1 MDQAPSGNNEDVRS
15 IIRAIRKGDQ
25 QAYAEVMQL
34 YQRRVIALALM
45 IVRDSGAAEDIA
57 QDAFVRAYTHLDRY
71 DEEREFYPWL
81 ATITVRLARNWFRT
95 KARTTAREDSFVSE
109 DADNGTSVDALNE
122 IIADERG
129 RELWHSVSSLA
140 PGERTATLLYYRQE
154 MKVADIAVAMDVSD
168 GTIKTLL
175 FRARQKLR
183 LALNEDKLE
192 SAN

>member
-1 MDQAPSGNNEDVRS
+1 
-15 IIRAIRKGDQ
+15 
-25 QAYAEVMQL
+25 
-34 YQRRVIALALM
+34 
-45 IVRDSGAAEDIA
+45 
-57 QDAFVRAYTHLDRY
+57 
-71 DEEREFYPWL
+71 
-81 ATITVRLARNWFRT
+81 VRLARNWLRT
-95 KARTTAREDSFVSE
+95 QARTTAREDSFVSE
-109 DADNGTSVDALNE
+109 DINNDTSVDALNE
-122 IIADERG
+122 LIADERG
-129 RELWHSVSSLA
+129 RKLWHSVSSLA

>member
-45 IVRDSGAAEDIA
+45 IVRDSGAAEDVA

-81 ATITVRLARNWFRT
+81 ATITVRLARNWLRT

>member
-1 MDQAPSGNNEDVRS
+1 MDQASSGDGEDVRPL
-15 IIRAIRKGDQ
+15 IRAIRNGDQ

-45 IVRDSGAAEDIA
+45 IVRDSGGAEDVA

-71 DEEREFYPWL
+71 DEQREFYPWL
-81 ATITVRLARNWFRT
+81 ATITVRLARNWIRT
-95 KARTTAREDSFVSE
+95 QARTTAREDAFVSE
-109 DADNGTSVDALNE
+109 DTDTNISLDSLSE

-129 RELWHSVSSLA
+129 HKLWHSVTSLP

-154 MKVADIAVAMDVSD
+154 MKVADIATTMNVSS
-168 GTIKTLL
+168 GTIKTML

-183 LALNEDKLE
+183 VALEEDKLE